1 MKKTKLILILTVVFL
16 LAGLSSC
23 DLFVNFFGTTID
35 ERIDAFN
42 DDAKDG
48 NLSKLYTHFH
58 SDTKERDD
66 MKNDPDTYWYNSPMA
81 SENYIDSYSVSGD
94 DVDGKM
100 TSDQDVN
107 VKMKRDG
114 LDYMMFEMTIDGS
127 PDFTVRKYK

>member
-16 LAGLSSC
+16 LTGLSSC

-48 NLSKLYTHFH
+48 KYSSLYKHFH
-58 SDTKERDD
+58 SDTEERDE
-66 MKNDPDTYWYNSPMA
+66 MKNDSTYWDSWPMA
-81 SENYIDSYSVSGD
+81 SDNYFDTYSVSGD
-94 DVDGKM
+94 EVDGKM
-100 TSDQDVN
+100 DSGQDFD

-114 LDYMMFEMTIDGS
+114 LDYMMYQLTIDGG
-127 PDFTVRKYK
+127 FKVRKIE